1 MLPGRRVEY
10 DRETDSTPSQVEY
23 ALNHQQAFDEK
34 AESWNTSRDLP
45 WNRLRYELTHEL
57 IRRHLP
63 VRTPRLL
70 EIGCGNGYE
79 ASLWN
84 GVASQIT
91 VSDLSANMLETARSL
106 FSRLGVETDV
116 EFVHADVTSL
126 PGRIAGDFDLILYH
140 NVIEYVPDPTESLR
154 AIGALLS
161 DGGLLSVRH
170 INRYSNALIPA
181 MYESDLSTTMEYLNS
196 PVIRTSFGTEVTTF
210 TRSQIRRFLE
220 DSGYELSQSYG
231 VMSLTG
237 YMTDNEPK
245 YDPAFYA
252 QLKEI
257 ELRMADTFP
266 YYETARF
273 GLFIAQRAGASD
285 CKTAL

>member
-1 MLPGRRVEY
+1 M
-10 DRETDSTPSQVEY
+10 
-23 ALNHQQAFDEK
+23 NHQQAFDEK

-57 IRRHLP
+57 IRRSLP
-63 VRTPRLL
+63 VRTPRVL

-140 NVIEYVPDPTESLR
+140 NLIEFFQYPTESLR
-154 AIGALLS
+154 VFESLLS
-161 DGGLLSVRH
+161 DRGVLSVRH

-181 MYESDLSTTMEYLNS
+181 MYESDLSTAVEYLNS

-210 TRSQIRRFLE
+210 TRSQIRGFLE

-231 VMSLTG
+231 VLSLTG
-237 YMTDNEPK
+237 YMTHNEPK
-245 YDPAFYA
+245 YDPEFYA

-257 ELRMADTFP
+257 ELQMAETFP
-266 YYETARF
+266 YYEIARF
-273 GLFIAQRAGASD
+273 GLLLARRAGALD
-285 CKTAL
+285 CATAL